1 MYKKIFLNNVLTAL
15 ATRHMTRKDLSA
27 KSGVSTSFLSDM
39 VSGKSNPSLR
49 VMEAIAQALEIPLPT
64 LLEPTDMVYVGNPIP
79 AGYER
84 VTLILPEFQAFVAKS
99 WAEDARRKMIEKNY

>member
-15 ATRHMTRKDLSA
+15 ATRHMSKKDLAA
-27 KSGVSTSFLSDM
+27 KSGVSQSFLSIM
-39 VSGKSNPSLR
+39 ASNKVNPSLKT
-49 VMEAIAQALEIPLPT
+49 MEAIAEALEIPLPT
-64 LLEPTDMVYVGNPIP
+64 LLEPTDMVYASAPLP

-99 WAEDARRKMIEKNY
+99 WAEDARKQVLESRL